1 MKVLRVIFWVFVVL
15 FLLGVFMPQDY
26 RISRSVDINSSL
38 EDAFELSN
46 DLKQWP
52 RWSPWAQLDPSVIVT
67 VGDITTGVGASQQ
80 WSDESGGGRL
90 EFIES
95 IPSTRLSYNI
105 WFGDA
110 KHPAISS
117 MIFEQVTAN
126 KIRVHWTIE
135 GDMQMHIVGPLFAIL
150 MDTLVG
156 PAFEQG
162 LENLKVES
170 EKQNTLNKN

>member
-1 MKVLRVIFWVFVVL
+1 MT
-15 FLLGVFMPQDY
+15 
-26 RISRSVDINSSL
+26 
-38 EDAFELSN
+38 
-46 DLKQWP
+46 
-52 RWSPWAQLDPSVIVT
+52 VT
-67 VGDITTGVGASQQ
+67 VGDITSGVGASQQ

-95 IPSTRLSYNI
+95 IPSARLSYNI

-135 GDMQMHIVGPLFAIL
+135 GDIQMHIVGPLFAIL

-162 LENLKVES
+162 LENLKIES
-170 EKQNTLNKN
+170 EKTAQP